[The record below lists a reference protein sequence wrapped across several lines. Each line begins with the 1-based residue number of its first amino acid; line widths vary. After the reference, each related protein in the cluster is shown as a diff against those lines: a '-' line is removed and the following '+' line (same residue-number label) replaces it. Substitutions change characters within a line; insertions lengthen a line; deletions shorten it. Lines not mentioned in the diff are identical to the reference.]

1 MAIHTDESGVTIL
14 ISLAGAHRRKQV
26 FWFAPSPGACHDYN
40 LFIRPSLGEI
50 TKLFAGLQ
58 FYYKKALRQF
68 LLTELRRT
76 LQNCNVVNLLLHH

>member
-14 ISLAGAHRRKQV
+14 ISLAGARRKQV
-26 FWFAPSPGACHDYN
+26 LWFALSPGACHDYN

-50 TKLFAGLQ
+50 ANLFAGLQ